1 MANMHINLSRAAGRL
16 FTFFLVTSIVSF
28 SARAQEARNGTLG
41 AQSSSSIAISV
52 SVKPQ
57 ILAPPAAEEGKP
69 HQSTKCGFVRLRS
82 GNATVRELGG
92 VPKVYDPQTFCRER
106 RSILLKMQSP
116 ENAGSSRT
124 VILAAE

>member
-1 MANMHINLSRAAGRL
+1 M
-16 FTFFLVTSIVSF
+16 
-28 SARAQEARNGTLG
+28 
-41 AQSSSSIAISV
+41 
-52 SVKPQ
+52 
-57 ILAPPAAEEGKP
+57 
-69 HQSTKCGFVRLRS
+69 
-82 GNATVRELGG
+82 RELGG